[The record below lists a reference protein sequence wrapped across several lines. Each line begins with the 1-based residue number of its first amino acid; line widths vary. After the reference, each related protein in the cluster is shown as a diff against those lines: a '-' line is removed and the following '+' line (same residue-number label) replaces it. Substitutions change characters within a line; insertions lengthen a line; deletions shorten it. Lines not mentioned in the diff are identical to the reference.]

1 MAKRVGVILSGCGR
15 RDGSDPIETALT
27 LLVIE
32 RAGAVAVCAAPDGEQ
47 TAVVDHLA
55 GTLTG
60 LPRNVRSEAAR
71 LVGLPVLPLGALDAG
86 TIDALVIPGGEGA
99 LTLLSN
105 YADKHELCQVEP
117 EIARLLRA
125 LLAAHR
131 TMGFIGLSA
140 LLAARVL
147 GPVAGVRVTLGPR
160 GTLPSKH
167 AAIMGADV
175 RPCTADDDIADQK
188 ARVYTTPGFLVE
200 GARLAGVARAIDRVV
215 RAVVGGARDRAPAP
229 VVVGAPAGERG
240 PAVVPRPAPPDN
252 GPARNSTIPVRGMSS
267 GQPTSGQPAGQS
279 AAPPSGPSIEPRRRS
294 RGARRY

>member
-15 RDGSDPIETALT
+15 RDGSDVAEAMLA

-32 RAGAVAVCAAPDGEQ
+32 RAGAVAVCAAPDGDQ
-47 TAVVDHLA
+47 KAVVDHLSGA
-55 GTLTG
+55 ATG
-60 LPRNVRSEAAR
+60 APRNIRSEAAR
-71 LVGLPVLPLGALDAG
+71 IAGTPILTLSALDAG

-99 LTLLSN
+99 VTVLSD
-105 YADKHELCQVEP
+105 YADKHELCQVDP

-125 LLAAHR
+125 LLAGHR
-131 TMGFIGLSA
+131 PMGFIGLSA

-200 GARLAGVARAIDRVV
+200 GARLAGVARAIDRIV

-229 VVVGAPAGERG
+229 FVAGAKEGVTA
-240 PAVVPRPAPPDN
+240 AVVPAAAATAGNRPAE
-252 GPARNSTIPVRGMSS
+252 RS
-267 GQPTSGQPAGQS
+267 
-279 AAPPSGPSIEPRRRS
+279 APPPREVSAIEPRRRQRS
-294 RGARRY
+294 ARRS